1 MGSLPSTTS
10 RSIPPLPFSVWS
22 AEDPLCAGT
31 QVSAWVSSHKGCQ
44 AHLAFGTR
52 SLILEL
58 KEQENSH
65 KAHFSGF
72 L

>member
-1 MGSLPSTTS
+1 MRRDIGVGVGLSTQGLSGSPS
-10 RSIPPLPFSVWS
+10 FWNAESV
-22 AEDPLCAGT
+22 
-31 QVSAWVSSHKGCQ
+31 
-44 AHLAFGTR
+44 
-52 SLILEL
+52 ILEL

>member
-1 MGSLPSTTS
+1 MERTPEVPASIRDEALARHGVSREVPCSALTPS
-10 RSIPPLPFSVWS
+10 FWNAESV
-22 AEDPLCAGT
+22 
-31 QVSAWVSSHKGCQ
+31 
-44 AHLAFGTR
+44 
-52 SLILEL
+52 ILEL